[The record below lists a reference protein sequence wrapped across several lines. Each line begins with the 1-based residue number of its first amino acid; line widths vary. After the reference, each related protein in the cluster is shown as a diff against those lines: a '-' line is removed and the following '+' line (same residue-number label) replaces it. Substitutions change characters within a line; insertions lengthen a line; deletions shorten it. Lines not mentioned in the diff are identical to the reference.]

1 LIFIFCA
8 ARREDE
14 RKKRREKKKL
24 FVVKKVTNERANTLQ
39 KMMMMKMKSI
49 CMHTHASRS
58 YKKAD
63 DSIFCVLK
71 MILFERFRPGRIAF
85 VVGDVPDERAQIVYF
100 FLSQSFRERALTF
113 PDAVFPVPGH
123 FILPQR
129 YHFRHVFFT
138 VRVVLS
144 QVLKRERFASFYDIS
159 TGGVASDAPSGAFK
173 KRFSVVYAAIV

>member
-1 LIFIFCA
+1 MP
-8 ARREDE
+8 E
-14 RKKRREKKKL
+14 KGGREKEEEKRKSCL
-24 FVVKKVTNERANTLQ
+24 LLQKVTNERANTLQ
-39 KMMMMKMKSI
+39 KMTMIKMKSI

-63 DSIFCVLK
+63 DSIFCSLK
-71 MILFERFRPGRIAF
+71 MILFERFRPGRLDF

-113 PDAVFPVPGH
+113 PDAVFPVTGH

-138 VRVVLS
+138 VRAVLS

-159 TGGVASDAPSGAFK
+159 TGGVASDASSGAFK
-173 KRFSVVYAAIV
+173 KRFAVVHAANV

>member
-1 LIFIFCA
+1 
-8 ARREDE
+8 
-14 RKKRREKKKL
+14 
-24 FVVKKVTNERANTLQ
+24 
-39 KMMMMKMKSI
+39 MMMMMLMMMGI

-63 DSIFCVLK
+63 SIFC
-71 MILFERFRPGRIAF
+71 LFERFRPGLAF

-138 VRVVLS
+138 VRAVLS

-173 KRFSVVYAAIV
+173 KRFSVVAGAIIV

>member
-1 LIFIFCA
+1 M
-8 ARREDE
+8 
-14 RKKRREKKKL
+14 RKRRREKKKL
-24 FVVKKVTNERANTLQ
+24 LVVTKVTNEQANTLQ
-39 KMMMMKMKSI
+39 KMMMIKMKSI

-63 DSIFCVLK
+63 DSIFC
-71 MILFERFRPGRIAF
+71 FERFRPGRLAF

-138 VRVVLS
+138 VRAVLS

-159 TGGVASDAPSGAFK
+159 TGGVASDASSGAFK
-173 KRFSVVYAAIV
+173 KRFAVVHAANV

>member
-1 LIFIFCA
+1 
-8 ARREDE
+8 
-14 RKKRREKKKL
+14 
-24 FVVKKVTNERANTLQ
+24 
-39 KMMMMKMKSI
+39 MMMMMITMMGI

-63 DSIFCVLK
+63 SIFC
-71 MILFERFRPGRIAF
+71 LFERFRPGRLAF

-113 PDAVFPVPGH
+113 PDAVFPVTGH

-138 VRVVLS
+138 VRAVLS

-173 KRFSVVYAAIV
+173 KRFAAVHAANV